1 MVKRSRCGSYNLVR
15 PPVAIVADD
24 TLHVLNRKVEG
35 TARRLFVDNDV
46 VAFFQDGCHFD
57 TEREGR
63 DDLLGLDRGPLYT
76 YFQESA
82 PLLTGREGVLGLSC
96 AHCAE
101 TRI

>member
-1 MVKRSRCGSYNLVR
+1 MVKKSRCGSYHLVR

-35 TARRLFVDNDV
+35 TVRRLLVDNEV
-46 VAFFQDGCHFD
+46 GAFFEDGCHFD

-63 DDLLGLDRGPLYT
+63 DDLLELDKGLYT
-76 YFQESA
+76 YLQKGG
-82 PLLTGREGVLGLSC
+82 PLLTGREGGLGPSR

-101 TRI
+101 NRT